1 MYTKKQP
8 VDHCS
13 RSTVFEL
20 IGDWVFGCF
29 IPANSQQRGVR
40 SRQGVEARG
49 LRDQDIQDGGT
60 SSPGKWMQRNF
71 VSLLEIDNLDNFT
84 HSIPYSFHSS

>member
-29 IPANSQQRGVR
+29 IAVS
-40 SRQGVEARG
+40 SEE
-49 LRDQDIQDGGT
+49 GGA
-60 SSPGKWMQRNF
+60 GKVLKRAAC
-71 VSLLEIDNLDNFT
+71 VTEISKMEEQAHRENGCKGILC
-84 HSIPYSFHSS
+84 HC